1 MKAHNLFIPF
11 AFLVITLSLSGS
23 ACSKEPAK
31 PAAKIEAS
39 APAEPS
45 QIEPNVKTQRVW
57 TSISLSMPVSFVRA
71 PNSTIWWANEQGGII
86 KRFDSAS
93 AAAASVALDLK
104 DRVRSGGERGLL
116 GLALDPEF
124 AKNGRIFV
132 NYTTEVRGKLWT
144 RISGFTSTD
153 QGLTFDPKSEK
164 ILLSFAQPYSNHNGG
179 HIAFGPDGFLYVGV
193 GDGGAGGDPHGNGQ
207 NQGTFLGSMLR
218 IDVSKGDSYTSP
230 ADNPFAKGGGR
241 PEIFAWGLR
250 NPWKFSFAPDG
261 KLWVGDVGQNK
272 WEEIDIV
279 EKGKNYG
286 WNTMEATHCFN
297 PETKCS
303 QAGLELPVLEYGRK
317 EGQSVTGGFVY
328 RGKAFPTLIGH
339 YIFADFVA
347 GKIWDFDPSTQ
358 KRRLLIDTD
367 FAIPT
372 LIEDEKHEILVVDY
386 GGTVHRLVP
395 DQK

>member
-11 AFLVITLSLSGS
+11 AFLVITLSPSGS

-303 QAGLELPVLEYGRK
+303 QAGLEIPVLEYGRK

>member
-1 MKAHNLFIPF
+1 
-11 AFLVITLSLSGS
+11 
-23 ACSKEPAK
+23 
-31 PAAKIEAS
+31 
-39 APAEPS
+39 
-45 QIEPNVKTQRVW
+45 
-57 TSISLSMPVSFVRA
+57 
-71 PNSTIWWANEQGGII
+71 
-86 KRFDSAS
+86 
-93 AAAASVALDLK
+93 
-104 DRVRSGGERGLL
+104 
-116 GLALDPEF
+116 
-124 AKNGRIFV
+124 
-132 NYTTEVRGKLWT
+132 
-144 RISGFTSTD
+144 
-153 QGLTFDPKSEK
+153 
-164 ILLSFAQPYSNHNGG
+164 
-179 HIAFGPDGFLYVGV
+179 VGV

>member
-11 AFLVITLSLSGS
+11 AVLVGTLCLSGS

-31 PAAKIEAS
+31 PATKIEGS
-39 APAEPS
+39 AQGEP
-45 QIEPNVKTQRVW
+45 QTEPNVKTQRVW
-57 TSISLSMPVSFVRA
+57 TSVSLSMPVSFVRA
-71 PNSTIWWANEQGGII
+71 PNSTIWWANEQAGAI
-86 KRFDSAS
+86 KRFDGAS
-93 AAAASVALDLK
+93 AAPATVALNLK
-104 DRVRSGGERGLL
+104 NRVKSGGERGLL
-116 GLALDPEF
+116 GLALDPDF
-124 AKNGRIFV
+124 SKNGRIFV
-132 NYTTEVRGKLWT
+132 NYTTEAGGKLWT
-144 RISGFTSTD
+144 RISGFTSKD
-153 QGLTFDPKSEK
+153 KGLTFDPGSEK
-164 ILLSFAQPYSNHNGG
+164 VLLTFAQPYSNHNGG

-297 PETKCS
+297 PETKCN

-328 RGKAFPTLIGH
+328 RGKAFPGLSGH

-347 GKIWDFDPSTQ
+347 GKVWDFDPATK

-386 GGTVHRLVP
+386 GGSVHRLVP